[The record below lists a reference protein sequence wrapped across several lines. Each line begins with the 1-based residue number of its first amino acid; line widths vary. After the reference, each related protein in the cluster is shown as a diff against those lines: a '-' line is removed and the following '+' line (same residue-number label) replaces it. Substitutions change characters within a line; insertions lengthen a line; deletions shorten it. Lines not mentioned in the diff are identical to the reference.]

1 MHMHVMTE
9 QKQQQ
14 QHMHVLPADNS
25 DRKKQGKKSKEY
37 IKIQKK
43 KTRKKKI
50 FSLAVGIHFMKRH

>member
-43 KTRKKKI
+43 KKHVKRKYLV
-50 FSLAVGIHFMKRH
+50 SLLAYIS